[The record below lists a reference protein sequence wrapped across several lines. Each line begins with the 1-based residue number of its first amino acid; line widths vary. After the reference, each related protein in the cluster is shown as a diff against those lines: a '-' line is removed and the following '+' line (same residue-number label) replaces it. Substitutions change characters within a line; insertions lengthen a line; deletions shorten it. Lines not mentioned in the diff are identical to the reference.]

1 MYGCAGDGG
10 GVPISHSWSVCE
22 VSLMLST
29 GVQGS
34 LHFPSL
40 GLFNSSNLCALVWA
54 VRTTTGLTSLIPWRL
69 CFGHAESNG
78 CCDQF
83 TSGEGG
89 ADFSS
94 LGKKVHRQ
102 TVPPAVLGPV
112 TRTLEQGGRDYSHDR
127 INCSEMSN

>member
-1 MYGCAGDGG
+1 MYGCTGDGG
-10 GVPISHSWSVCE
+10 GVPTGHSQSVSE

-29 GVQGS
+29 GVRGS

-54 VRTTTGLTSLIPWRL
+54 VRTTTGLTSLIHWRL

-83 TSGEGG
+83 TSGGG
-89 ADFSS
+89 GVFQPLREKSAQSDSPTCCVGTCDPHFS
-94 LGKKVHRQ
+94 
-102 TVPPAVLGPV
+102 
-112 TRTLEQGGRDYSHDR
+112 TRGAR
-127 INCSEMSN
+127 IFP